1 LEVNFGSLSILPR
14 GANQIVSSSASA
26 KKWKRTE
33 SDNKQDATI
42 EFLVSSTPDILPP
55 TNCKVRLSVKDG
67 TSGYD
72 YQVTVR
78 VTFDSGAKLEEE
90 LFIRVMD
97 R

>member
-1 LEVNFGSLSILPR
+1 M
-14 GANQIVSSSASA
+14 SSSATA
-26 KKWKRTE
+26 QKWKRTE
-33 SDNKQDATI
+33 PDNKQDATT
-42 EFLVSSTPDILPP
+42 EFLVSSSPNILPP
-55 TNCKVRLSVKDG
+55 TNCKVRVNVKDG

-90 LFIRVMD
+90 LFVRVME